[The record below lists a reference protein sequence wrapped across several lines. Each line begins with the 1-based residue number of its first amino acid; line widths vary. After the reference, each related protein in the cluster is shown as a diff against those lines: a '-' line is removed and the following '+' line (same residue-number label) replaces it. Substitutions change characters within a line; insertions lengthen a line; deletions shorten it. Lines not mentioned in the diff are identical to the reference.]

1 MTKLLF
7 RETATNK
14 IVMSPNYNFVF
25 YKTNGNFAR
34 WGKTKE
40 DDPQQ
45 APAPEIADIEISTVC
60 TKGCPFCY
68 KGNTACGKNMTLEQ
82 FKDIFAKLPRTLT
95 QIAFGIGD
103 VSGNPDLEAILAYTR
118 SKGVVPNITINAH
131 NMTAEQY
138 DMLARHCGAVAVSL
152 YNYDDC
158 YNAVEE
164 LSKRG
169 MKQVNIHCL
178 LSHETFDR
186 CLAVITNAI
195 HDTRLKGKLNAI
207 VFLHLKSKGRAV
219 SGGFTNP
226 TDYEFK
232 SVVDYALS
240 SGVGF
245 GFDSC
250 SANKAMRYLPK
261 EYHERVEPCE
271 STLFSCYINV
281 EGYAYPCSFAEDVY
295 DGVLVTAH
303 EDFWNSIP
311 YKQFREKCLACKRS
325 CPIYDLGE

>member
-1 MTKLLF
+1 M
-7 RETATNK
+7 K
-14 IVMSPNYNFVF
+14 IVNIEKRYYNGDVYNIGTYPDHNYFV
-25 YKTNGNFAR
+25 G
-34 WGKTKE
+34 
-40 DDPQQ
+40 D
-45 APAPEIADIEISTVC
+45 
-60 TKGCPFCY
+60 KGVLAHNCY
-68 KGNTACGKNMTLEQ
+68 KGNTGNGKNMTLEQ

-131 NMTAEQY
+131 NMTADQY
-138 DMLARHCGAVAVSL
+138 DMLARYCGAVAVSL
-152 YNYDDC
+152 YDYNDC

-178 LSHETFDR
+178 MSHETYSR
-186 CLAVITNAI
+186 CMAVINDAVSHTK
-195 HDTRLKGKLNAI
+195 LKGKLNAI

-226 TDYEFK
+226 TDEEVESIIK
-232 SVVDYALS
+232 AALYLK
-240 SGVGF
+240 VGF

-250 SANKAMRYLPK
+250 SANKVMKYLPV

-303 EDFWNSIP
+303 ENFWNSIP
-311 YKQFREKCLACKRS
+311 YQQFRKKCLACSRS